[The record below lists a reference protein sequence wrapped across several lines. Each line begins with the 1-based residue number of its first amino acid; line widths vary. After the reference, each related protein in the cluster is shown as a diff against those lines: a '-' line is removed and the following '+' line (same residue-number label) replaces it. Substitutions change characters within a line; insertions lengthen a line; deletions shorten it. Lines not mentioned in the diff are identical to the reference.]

1 MSNTD
6 PIDQAFRNIMEKI
19 YWIEDSNEAEKELV
33 KWLNKMD
40 EDLKNLL
47 LERRK
52 KYCGNPM
59 SIMEV
64 IGLQNYLDQNEENK
78 KDIEYKIAMAKELI
92 DMGLL
97 LQCLQVWNDMEPKI
111 KAKVLAPLYKA
122 SYAYELAL
130 KNGLN
135 DIDETHLNKSIEM
148 AEEALERADDLGLLS
163 ELRSYLESSL
173 GRFVSSTFN

>member
-1 MSNTD
+1 MSDVD
-6 PIDQAFRNIMEKI
+6 PIDQAFRNIMEKV
-19 YWIEDSNEAEKELV
+19 YWIEDLNEAEVELV

-40 EDLKNLL
+40 NDLKQLL
-47 LERRK
+47 IERRK

-59 SIMEV
+59 SVFEI
-64 IGLQNYLDQNEENK
+64 IGLQNYLEQNEENK
-78 KDIEYKIAMAKELI
+78 KDIEYRIAMAKELI

-97 LQCLQVWNDMEPKI
+97 LQCLPIWNSIEIKV

-130 KNGLN
+130 KNGIE

-148 AEEALERADDLGLLS
+148 AETALEKADDLGLLS
-163 ELRSYLESSL
+163 ELRSFVENSL
-173 GRFVSSTFN
+173 GKFVSSSFN